1 MKLGRLAYGCTR
13 DSWTMGDG
21 GMAEAYEQLGELMT
35 ILLMAIALGMD
46 AFSLGIGVGMRGVQR
61 RDVIR
66 IGSGVALFHVLMPLL
81 GIFAGQYVGLL
92 LGHLSRYV
100 SGGLLLLLG
109 SHMIISSI
117 KGSGFQPINHRTYF
131 GVMLFSLSVSI
142 DSFSV
147 GVSLGMFHSNLMLTV
162 LAFGLLGGLMS
173 IIGLALGS
181 GVSRSL
187 GEYGEAAGGAILLAF
202 GLMFIF

>member
-1 MKLGRLAYGCTR
+1 
-13 DSWTMGDG
+13 
-21 GMAEAYEQLGELMT
+21 MAEAYKQLGEFMT
-35 ILLMAIALGMD
+35 IVLMAIALGMD

-66 IGSGVALFHVLMPLL
+66 IGIGVALFHVLMPLL

-117 KGSGFQPINHRTYF
+117 KGSGFQPINHRTLF